1 MAQTGIRDVRTKGA
15 VIGQV
20 SVTTFDSLDEAEEEL
35 TDEVCL
41 GYINRGLVIA
51 ALDNKRRELTGGA
64 STGIR
69 AIMKKV
75 KDDPDLL
82 ARIKELVG
90 EV

>member
-1 MAQTGIRDVRTKGA
+1 MAQSVVKDVKTKGA

-20 SVTTFDSLDEAEEEL
+20 SVTTFDTLDEAEEEL
-35 TDEVCL
+35 GEEQVL
-41 GYINRGLVIA
+41 GYVNRGIVIA

-64 STGIR
+64 TTGIR

>member
-1 MAQTGIRDVRTKGA
+1 MASTTLKDVRTKGE

-35 TDEVCL
+35 GEETVL
-41 GYINRGLVIA
+41 GYVNRQIVIS

-69 AIMKKV
+69 ALMKKV
-75 KDDPDLL
+75 KDDPALL

-90 EV
+90 EI